1 MHRLNRRR
9 ALALSAAAGVAVAA
23 VVVALTVGGSTPS
36 SSTKQAEG
44 PSGLEAHP
52 AKQLPHATLQLFN
65 GTSVSFA
72 DYRGTPLVINFF
84 ASWCRPCLSELPEFE
99 RVHQRYQDRVGFL
112 GLNLQDAKSDAQR
125 IIDQTG
131 ITYDVAADPDGTL
144 FQALGGIGMPT
155 TILVDGR
162 GHIVAFFNGEISGD
176 ELDAAIRH
184 KLLA

>member
-1 MHRLNRRR
+1 MRRLNRTR
-9 ALALSAAAGVAVAA
+9 ALALSAAAGVAVTA
-23 VVVALTVGGSTPS
+23 VVVALTVGDSTRS
-36 SSTKQAEG
+36 SSTDQASG
-44 PSGLEAHP
+44 PRGLEAHP
-52 AKQLPHATLQLFN
+52 ARRLPDATLQLFS

-72 DYRGTPLVINFF
+72 EYRGAPLVINFF
-84 ASWCRPCLSELPEFE
+84 ASWCTPCLSELPEFE
-99 RVHQRYQDRVGFL
+99 RVHQHFQDQVRFL

-125 IIDQTG
+125 IIDETG

-144 FQALGGIGMPT
+144 FEALGGIGMPT